1 MGPARVEVGL
11 DAVASGERVGKG
23 EEGVERVVKWE
34 DAGHGDVRKVRGG
47 RRAIRSSAV
56 RVMLEGYAEILRKAV
71 ILAVLLRLGV
81 GVAVGLA
88 LWRRLRRVRRR
99 I

>member
-1 MGPARVEVGL
+1 MGPVRVEVGL
-11 DAVASGERVGKG
+11 DAVASGEGGGREGKR
-23 EEGVERVVKWE
+23 EGS
-34 DAGHGDVRKVRGG
+34 GQGDVRKVRGG

-56 RVMLEGYAEILRKAV
+56 RVMLEGYSEILRKAV
-71 ILAVLLRLGV
+71 ILAVVLRLGV

-88 LWRRLRRVRRR
+88 LWRRLRRVWRR